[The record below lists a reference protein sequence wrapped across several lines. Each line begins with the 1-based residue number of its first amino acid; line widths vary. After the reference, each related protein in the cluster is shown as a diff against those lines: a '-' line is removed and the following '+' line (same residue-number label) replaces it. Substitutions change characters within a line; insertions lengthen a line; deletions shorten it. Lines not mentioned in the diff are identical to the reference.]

1 MYTLNVLNDS
11 TAAKYEHLTYP
22 IFRSRLEASGLQQ
35 SIVAIGASFLWQPVG
50 LAMAEISPDGT
61 KGEVLSIFVT
71 PQSRCAGIGTSLLTC
86 LEQELFKRGCTGVK
100 LDYITG
106 KPTTPALERL
116 LQKCNWVPP
125 QPRMLVC
132 KSTIEMIVNAPWMH
146 RYSLPSSFT
155 IFPLTELTEDD
166 RLSIQQRQVEEPWI
180 PQDLIPFRHEENL
193 EPLNSVGLRYK
204 GEVVGWV
211 ITHRLDPDTIRYTCS
226 FVRLDLQKMGR
237 IIPLYVEAIKRQYQ
251 ANILKGIWTVPFC
264 HTAMIN
270 FVKRR
275 MADYMESIEE
285 SRGSFKLI

>member
-11 TAAKYEHLTYP
+11 TIAKYEHLTYP
-22 IFRSRLEASGLQQ
+22 IFRSRLQASGLQQ
-35 SIVAIGASFLWQPVG
+35 SIVAIGASSLCQPVG

-61 KGEVLSIFVT
+61 IAEVLSIFVT
-71 PQSRCAGIGTSLLTC
+71 PQHRCAGIGTDLLTR
-86 LEQELFKRGCTGVK
+86 LETELSLIGCTKAGLV
-100 LDYITG
+100 YITG

-116 LQKCNWVPP
+116 LQKCNWTPP
-125 QPRMLVC
+125 QPRTLVC
-132 KSTIEMIVNAPWMH
+132 KTTIERIMDAPWMN
-146 RYSLPSSFT
+146 RSSLPSSFT
-155 IFPLTELTEDD
+155 IFPWTDLTEDD
-166 RLSIQQRQVEEPWI
+166 RLSIQKRQAQEPWI
-180 PQDLIPFRHEENL
+180 PQNLIPFRHEENL

-211 ITHRLDPDTIRYTCS
+211 ITHRLDPGTIRYTCS

-251 ANILKGIWTVPFC
+251 ANILKGIWTVPFF